1 MADSSTAS
9 SNQDLLMSVS
19 RLLPQGVAAL
29 STLLEQANQSSR
41 DEFSMSQ
48 LQLHYTSWQEEN
60 SNCFLIVQ
68 MYMRNMEHIIKT
80 EIVVNE
86 PSNSKEETLAAMK
99 RRMKEIKSEKM
110 EMKNSNN
117 SNLFLG
123 KKLNDSDS
131 KDLSFIES
139 NLRMISSKYP
149 DYFSCDE
156 CLSKMS
162 VTQEMFYK
170 LKPPRGCY
178 PVQPTRTT
186 TRHTGS
192 GRLSVPVNPSLQFH
206 APDAPGLGGGA
217 NWLAKC
223 PIS

>member
-9 SNQDLLMSVS
+9 SNQDLLMGVS

-48 LQLHYTSWQEEN
+48 LRLHCTSWQEEN

-80 EIVVNE
+80 EIVVRE
-86 PSNSKEETLAAMK
+86 PSNSKEEMLAAIK
-99 RRMKEIKSEKM
+99 QRMKEIKSEKM

-117 SNLFLG
+117 SNL
-123 KKLNDSDS
+123 
-131 KDLSFIES
+131 SFIES
-139 NLRMISSKYP
+139 NLRMVLLKCP

-156 CLSKMS
+156 CLAEMS

-192 GRLSVPVNPSLQFH
+192 GRLSVPVIPSLELH
-206 APDAPGLGGGA
+206 APDAGDIGTLLIKCTVAICTLGFVQ
-217 NWLAKC
+217 L
-223 PIS
+223 